1 MKGEALAI
9 QKVEGAIESL
19 NRAKENYINGNKLVA
34 KGDLDYVVDK
44 ARMAIAIILAEVE
57 EENDGKIYK

>member
-1 MKGEALAI
+1 MSDEPLGVTKIKGAMDSLELAL
-9 QKVEGAIESL
+9 
-19 NRAKENYINGNKLVA
+19 RNYNEGNKLAA
-34 KGDLDYVVDK
+34 KGDLDYAVDK

>member
-1 MKGEALAI
+1 MGKESLAI
-9 QKVEGAIESL
+9 QKIEGAIESL
-19 NRAKENYINGNKLVA
+19 NRSKDNYIQGNKLAA

-44 ARMAIAIILAEVE
+44 ARMSIAIILAEIE